1 MSTILTITL
10 PIYLLIGLGF
20 LSVRTGYFAG
30 SDIRAIATFVVRFAL
45 PALIFIA
52 VGTAAPGETLHPGL
66 FTAYL
71 GGSLALFLSCVLV
84 ARLVFR
90 QRWSLVGLMA
100 LGMTGSNS
108 AFVGFPLLSI
118 LYPDLAVTT
127 FATVMILEN
136 VILIPLALA
145 IADAGESSDSTP
157 LVGFL
162 SALKGLAKN
171 PIFLSILVALAYSAS
186 GLTLPEP
193 VMRPIEMLRP
203 IASPIALFAVGGTVA
218 AAGSVRGMVMPAGAI
233 LVGKLVLHPLFV
245 LAAALLVPG
254 LPREFLLVAVVNAAC
269 PMLTIYPLFGLSY
282 GRELL
287 TSATLMV
294 TTAASFVTISALLWI
309 ISTAGG

>member
-1 MSTILTITL
+1 M
-10 PIYLLIGLGF
+10 
-20 LSVRTGYFAG
+20 RTGYFAG
-30 SDIRAIATFVVRFAL
+30 ADIKAIATFVVRFAL

-52 VGTAAPGETLHPGL
+52 VGTAAPSETFHTGL

-71 GGSLALFLSCVLV
+71 AGSLALFFVCVLV

-118 LYPDLAVTT
+118 LYPDLAITT

-136 VILIPLALA
+136 LILIPLALA
-145 IADAGESSDSTP
+145 IADAGDSTDSTP
-157 LVGFL
+157 LQGFL
-162 SALKGLAKN
+162 NALKGLARN
-171 PIFLSILVALAYSAS
+171 PIFLSILVALAYSVS
-186 GLTLPEP
+186 GLTLPDP
-193 VMRPIEMLRP
+193 LMRPIEMLRP

-218 AAGSVRGMVMPAGAI
+218 AARSVRGMVLPAGAI
-233 LVGKLVLHPLFV
+233 LSGKLILHPLFV
-245 LAAALLVPG
+245 LAAALMVPD
-254 LPREFLLVAVVNAAC
+254 LPREILLVAVVNAAC
-269 PMLTIYPLFGLSY
+269 PMLSIYPLFGLTY

-294 TTAASFVTISALLWI
+294 TTAVSFVTISSLLWI
-309 ISTAGG
+309 ISASGG